1 VYAVIS
7 DRGRQAQVSV
17 GDVVACDFN
26 RAWKPGETVVFED
39 VLLVSNEGA
48 VRVGTPTVPGAKV
61 RGEVLGH
68 GKGPKVIS
76 FRFKRRKNVRVKR
89 GQRAGFTQVRIQ
101 AIEA

>member
-26 RAWKPGETVVFED
+26 DAWKPGDAVVFD
-39 VLLVSNEGA
+39 HVLLVSNEGT
-48 VRVGTPTVPGAKV
+48 VRVGTPTLPGVQV
-61 RGEVLGH
+61 RGEVVEH
-68 GKGPKVIS
+68 GKGRKVIS

-89 GQRAGFTQVRIQ
+89 GQRARFTRVRIQ
-101 AIEA
+101 AIDA